1 MQYSRYHIELPLE
14 HVRVATMSDIKPTP
28 RTEKL
33 PLEHVRVATRWC
45 SPPSF
50 IQSML
55 PLEHVRVATLL
66 VMLG

>member
-33 PLEHVRVATRWC
+33 PLEHVRVATL
-45 SPPSF
+45 F
-50 IQSML
+50 HT
-55 PLEHVRVATLL
+55 EYVTA
-66 VMLG
+66 